1 LKSLN
6 FEFLRPEWAELASLA
21 GFAEQYAYADPA
33 GGLVKLRSFGEQVVE
48 IAYEK
53 FSLPRPPQARLIELL
68 SEDSFKQ
75 AVPRVV
81 VNIID
86 AIRIHGN
93 KAAHGAEGN
102 TRTVLWL
109 LKEAHRLGQWL
120 YLTFTGKAPASIPAY
135 QEPTPEQVSGK
146 SKAEL
151 KREKA
156 AILQRLASQEAQMQK
171 LLDDLATARREA
183 TAAKATEGELRARL
197 QAAQTSVSVLDFN
210 EEETRRMLIDTQL
223 QSAGWTVG
231 PGLRSTA
238 SVGKEVEV
246 CDQPTDSG
254 KGYADYVLYDEGSGK
269 PLAVVEAKKT
279 AVDPEAGRT
288 QAKCYADGLEKQHD
302 QRPVIFY
309 TNGFDT
315 WIWDDAGRCTPRK
328 LYGFYSKD
336 SLEYLIRL
344 RNQRQELTQVIPNKE
359 IAGRLYQMRA
369 ITEVL
374 ERFQNRRRKTLIVQ
388 ATGTGKTRVAIS
400 ICEALIRAGWA
411 KRILFLCDRRELRK
425 QAHNAFKAFLPDEP
439 RVYVTTQTYKER
451 EHRIYLATYPAMMKC
466 FETFDVGFFDLI
478 IADESHRSI
487 YNRYRDLFKY
497 FDALQVGLTAT
508 PRKDLITH
516 NTYELFDC
524 EDNDPTA
531 FYGYD
536 DAINDLPP
544 WLSPFEVHTYTT
556 PFLREGMKYDR
567 MTPDQRRQLEDDEI
581 QPEAI
586 QYEQR
591 QVDKHVFNKDTNRRI
606 LRNLMENGIKV
617 AGCSRLGKS
626 IIFARNHNHAVLLQT
641 LFDEMYPQYGGNFCR
656 VIDNYDPRAEELI
669 DDLKGEGKNP
679 ELTIGISV
687 DMLDTGIDIPEVVN
701 LVFAKPIYSYIK
713 FWQMIG
719 RGTRLCKDLF
729 GPGLDKKKF
738 LIFDHWGNF
747 EYFDEHY
754 TEAETNGNNKS
765 VQQVLFEERIRLA
778 EAARTAQDHEAFEL
792 ACDLLLQDVRDLPD
806 TAIAI
811 RDKWREVKT
820 VQQDG
825 VVKRFDAA
833 TKSMLLTTIAPL
845 MQWRNITGHLP
856 AYECDLICCRL
867 QAALIK
873 GSSCFNDLRDELVA
887 RVSDLQIN
895 LNPVKEKVAAI
906 DRVKSGAFWTA
917 PTVAGIEDARRELR
931 GIMKYRGRTS
941 GGTPLPP
948 KVLDIAEDESLVER
962 RQYRPKLAGLEL
974 IEYRSRVQSVLT
986 QLIDT
991 TPPLQKIKA
1000 GQPVSK
1006 EELDKLT
1013 AIVLAQEPD
1022 LDLTDLLE
1030 YYPETAGNLA
1040 VAIRSIIGL
1049 NAEIVNERFT
1059 TFAQQ
1064 HKLNSTQL
1072 RFLDLL
1078 KNYIRDFGAIE
1089 LDQLYETP
1097 FTSLDKDG
1105 LDGVFPDEQQAEEI
1119 IALVESFSISPG
1131 GAAN

>member
-1 LKSLN
+1 MKSLN
-6 FEFLRPEWAELASLA
+6 FEYLRSDWDELASLA

-33 GGLVKLRSFGEQVVE
+33 SALVKLRSFAEQVVE
-48 IAYEK
+48 ITYEK
-53 FSLPRPPQARLIELL
+53 FSLQRPPQARLMELL

-81 VNIID
+81 VTIID

-93 KAAHGAEGN
+93 KAAHGGEGTTSN
-102 TRTVLWL
+102 VLWL
-109 LKEAHRLGQWL
+109 LKETHRLGQWL
-120 YLTFTGKAPASIPAY
+120 FLTFTGKAQGSIPIY

-156 AILQRLASQEAQMQK
+156 AVLQRLASQEAQMQK
-171 LLDDLATARREA
+171 LLDDLTTARREA
-183 TAAKATEGELRARL
+183 TAAKATEEQLRARL

-223 QSAGWTVG
+223 QSAGWNVG
-231 PGLRSTA
+231 PGLQSTA

-254 KGYADYVLYDEGSGK
+254 NGYADYVLYDEGSGK

-279 AVDPEAGRT
+279 AVDPEGGRT
-288 QAKCYADGLEKQHD
+288 QAKCYADGLATEHG

-315 WIWDDAGRCTPRK
+315 WMWDDAGHFTPRK
-328 LYGFYSKD
+328 LYGFYSRD
-336 SLEYLIRL
+336 SLEYLIRQ
-344 RNQRQELTQVIPNKE
+344 RKQRQELTQVIPSKN
-359 IAGRLYQMRA
+359 IADRLYQLRA
-369 ITEVL
+369 VTEVL
-374 ERFQNRRRKTLIVQ
+374 ERFQKRRRKALIVQ
-388 ATGTGKTRVAIS
+388 ATGTGKTRVAIA
-400 ICEALIRAGWA
+400 ICEALMRAGWA

-439 RVYVTTQTYKER
+439 RVYVTKQTHKER

-487 YNRYRDLFKY
+487 YNRYRDLLKY

-508 PRKDLITH
+508 PSKDLITH
-516 NTYELFDC
+516 NTYDLFNC
-524 EDNDPTA
+524 EDNIPTA
-531 FYGYD
+531 FYSYD
-536 DAINDLPP
+536 DAINDVPS

-556 PFLREGMKYDR
+556 PFLREGVKYKQ
-567 MTPDQRRQLEDDEI
+567 MTPEQRRQLEENEI
-581 QPEAI
+581 EPEAI

-617 AGCSRLGKS
+617 AGGSRLGKS
-626 IIFARNHNHAVLLQT
+626 IIFARNHNHAVLLQS
-641 LFDEMYPQYGGNFCR
+641 LFDEMYPQFGGNFCR

-679 ELTIGISV
+679 ELTIGVSV

-701 LVFAKPIYSYIK
+701 LVFAKPVYSYIK

-719 RGTRLCKDLF
+719 RGTRLCKGLF
-729 GPGLDKKKF
+729 GPGQDKKKF

-754 TEAETNGNNKS
+754 TEAETNGNGKS

-778 EAARTAQDHEAFEL
+778 EAAVVAQDHGAFDL

-825 VVKRFDAA
+825 VINRFDAA
-833 TKSMLLTTIAPL
+833 TKSVLLTTIAPL

-867 QAALIK
+867 QTALVK
-873 GSSCFNDLRDELVA
+873 GSSRFDDLRDELVA

-895 LNPVKEKVAAI
+895 LNPVKEKIAAI

-917 PTVAGIEDARRELR
+917 PTVAIIEEARRELR

-948 KVLDIAEDESLVER
+948 KVLDVTEDESLVER
-962 RQYRPKLAGLEL
+962 KQYRPKLAGLEL
-974 IEYRSRVQSVLT
+974 IEYRSRVQGVLT

-1049 NAEIVNERFT
+1049 NAELVNDRFT
-1059 TFAQQ
+1059 AFAQQ

-1131 GAAN
+1131 DSAN

>member
-1 LKSLN
+1 MNSLN
-6 FEFLRPEWAELASLA
+6 FEYLRCDWAELASLA

-33 GGLVKLRSFGEQVVE
+33 SALVKLRSFAEQVVE
-48 IAYEK
+48 IIYDK
-53 FSLPRPPQARLIELL
+53 FSLQRPPQASLMELL
-68 SEDSFKQ
+68 CEAPFKQ

-93 KAAHGAEGN
+93 KAAHGAEGK
-102 TRTVLWL
+102 TSTVLWL
-109 LKEAHRLGQWL
+109 LKETHRLGQWL
-120 YLTFTGKAPASIPAY
+120 YLTFTKKDQASIPAY
-135 QEPTPEQVSGK
+135 QEPTPEQISGK

-156 AILQRLASQEAQMQK
+156 AILQRLALQEVQMQK
-171 LLDDLATARREA
+171 LLDDLAAARHEA
-183 TAAKATEGELRARL
+183 TAAKATEEELRSRL
-197 QAAQTSVSVLDFN
+197 RAAQTSINVLDFN
-210 EEETRRMLIDTQL
+210 EEETRRLLIDTQL
-223 QSAGWTVG
+223 QSAGWSVG
-231 PGLRSTA
+231 AGLQSTA

-246 CDQPTDSG
+246 SDQPTDSG
-254 KGYADYVLYDEGSGK
+254 KGYADYVLYDEASGR

-288 QAKCYADGLEKQHD
+288 QAKCYADGLEKEHG

-315 WIWDDAGRCTPRK
+315 WMWDDAGHCTPRK

-336 SLEYLIRL
+336 SLEYLIRQ
-344 RNQRQELTQVIPNKE
+344 RSQRQELTQIIPEKN
-359 IAGRLYQMRA
+359 IAGRLYQIRA

-374 ERFQNRRRKTLIVQ
+374 ERFQNRRRKTLVVL
-388 ATGTGKTRVAIS
+388 ATGTGKTRVAIA
-400 ICEALIRAGWA
+400 ICEALMRASWA

-439 RVYVTTQTYKER
+439 RVYVSTQTYKER

-487 YNRYRDLFKY
+487 YNRYRDLLKY

-516 NTYELFDC
+516 NTYDLFGC
-524 EDNDPTA
+524 EDNIPTA

-536 DAINDLPP
+536 DAINDVPP
-544 WLSPFEVHTYTT
+544 WLTPFEVHTYTT
-556 PFLREGMKYDR
+556 PFLREGIKYKQ
-567 MTPDQRRQLEDDEI
+567 MTPEQRRRLEEDEI
-581 QPEAI
+581 EPEAI

-591 QVDKHVFNKDTNRRI
+591 QVDKHIFNKDTNRRI

-617 AGCSRLGKS
+617 AGGSRLGKS

-669 DDLKGEGKNP
+669 DDLKGEGKTP

-687 DMLDTGIDIPEVVN
+687 DMLDTGIDIPEIVN
-701 LVFAKPIYSYIK
+701 LVFAKPVYSFIK

-729 GPGLDKKKF
+729 GPGQHKKKF
-738 LIFDHWGNF
+738 FIFDHWSNF
-747 EYFDEHY
+747 EYFDEPY
-754 TEAETNGNNKS
+754 TEAETNGDSKS

-778 EAARTAQDHEAFEL
+778 EASMAAQDHATFDL
-792 ACDLLLQDVRDLPD
+792 ACNLLLQDVRDLPD

-811 RDKWREVKT
+811 RDKWREVKA

-825 VVKRFDAA
+825 MIKRLDAA
-833 TKSMLLTTIAPL
+833 TKSVLLTTIAPL

-867 QAALIK
+867 QTALVK
-873 GSSCFNDLRDELVA
+873 GSSRFDDLRDQLVA
-887 RVSDLQIN
+887 RVSELQIN

-917 PTVAGIEDARRELR
+917 LSVASIEDARRELR
-931 GIMKYRGRTS
+931 GIMKYRGRTT

-948 KVLDIAEDESLVER
+948 KVIDVTEDESLVER
-962 RQYRPKLAGLEL
+962 KQYRPKLVGLEL

-1006 EELDKLT
+1006 EELDKIT

-1030 YYPETAGNLA
+1030 YYPATAGNLA

-1049 NAEIVNERFT
+1049 NAEMVNERFT
-1059 TFAQQ
+1059 AFAQQ

-1097 FTSLDKDG
+1097 FTSLDKNG
-1105 LDGVFPDEQQAEEI
+1105 LDGVFPDDQQAEEI

-1131 GAAN
+1131 SAAD

>member
-1 LKSLN
+1 MNSLN
-6 FEFLRPEWAELASLA
+6 FEYLRSDWAELASLA

-33 GGLVKLRSFGEQVVE
+33 SALVKLRSFAEQVVE
-48 IAYEK
+48 IIYEK
-53 FSLPRPPQARLIELL
+53 FSLQRPPQASLMELL
-68 SEDSFKQ
+68 SEDPFKQ

-93 KAAHGAEGN
+93 KAAHGAEGK
-102 TRTVLWL
+102 TSTVLWL
-109 LKEAHRLGQWL
+109 LKETHRLGQWL
-120 YLTFTGKAPASIPAY
+120 YLTFTGNGQTNIPTY

-156 AILQRLASQEAQMQK
+156 AIFQRLASQEAQMQK
-171 LLDDLATARREA
+171 LLDDLATARHEA
-183 TAAKATEGELRARL
+183 TAAKATEEELRTRL

-210 EEETRRMLIDTQL
+210 EEETRRLLIDTQL
-223 QSAGWTVG
+223 QSAGWNVG
-231 PGLRSTA
+231 SGLQSTA

-246 CDQPTDSG
+246 SGQPTDSG
-254 KGYADYVLYDEGSGK
+254 NGYADYVLYDEASGK
-269 PLAVVEAKKT
+269 ALAVVEAKKT

-288 QAKCYADGLEKQHD
+288 QAKCYADGLEKEHG

-336 SLEYLIRL
+336 SLEYLIRQ
-344 RNQRQELTQVIPNKE
+344 RTQRQELTQVIPDKD
-359 IAGRLYQMRA
+359 IAGRLYQIRA
-369 ITEVL
+369 VTEVL
-374 ERFQNRRRKTLIVQ
+374 EQFQNRRRKTLVVQ

-400 ICEALIRAGWA
+400 ICEALMRAGWA

-487 YNRYRDLFKY
+487 YNRYRDLLKY
-497 FDALQVGLTAT
+497 FDAFQVGLTAT

-516 NTYELFDC
+516 NTYDLFGC
-524 EDNDPTA
+524 EDNIPTA

-536 DAINDLPP
+536 EAINDVPP
-544 WLSPFEVHTYTT
+544 WLTGFEVHTCTT
-556 PFLREGMKYDR
+556 PFLREGIKYKQ
-567 MTPDQRRQLEDDEI
+567 MTPEQQRQLEEDEI
-581 QPEAI
+581 EPEAI

-617 AGCSRLGKS
+617 AGGSRLGKS

-641 LFDEMYPQYGGNFCR
+641 LFDEMYPQFGGNFCR

-701 LVFAKPIYSYIK
+701 LVFAKPVYSYIK

-729 GPGLDKKKF
+729 GPGQHKKKF

-754 TEAETNGNNKS
+754 TEADTNGNTKS
-765 VQQVLFEERIRLA
+765 IQQVLFEERIRLA
-778 EAARTAQDHEAFEL
+778 EAAVAAQDHTSFDL
-792 ACDLLLQDVRDLPD
+792 ACNLLLQDVRDLPD

-825 VVKRFDAA
+825 MIKRFDAA
-833 TKSMLLTTIAPL
+833 TKSVLLTTIAPL

-867 QAALIK
+867 QTALVK
-873 GSSCFNDLRDELVA
+873 GSSRFDDLRDELVA

-906 DRVKSGAFWTA
+906 DRVKSGAFWTG
-917 PTVAGIEDARRELR
+917 PTVANIEAARRELR

-948 KVLDIAEDESLVER
+948 KVIDVTEDESLVER

-1006 EELDKLT
+1006 EELDKIT

-1049 NAEIVNERFT
+1049 NAEMVNERFT
-1059 TFAQQ
+1059 AFAQQ

-1119 IALVESFSISPG
+1119 IALVESFSASPG
-1131 GAAN
+1131 DAAN

>member
-1 LKSLN
+1 MKSLN
-6 FEFLRPEWAELASLA
+6 FEYLRSDWDELASLA

-33 GGLVKLRSFGEQVVE
+33 SALVKLRSFAEQVVE
-48 IAYEK
+48 IIYEK
-53 FSLPRPPQARLIELL
+53 FSLQRPPQARLMELL
-68 SEDSFKQ
+68 TEDAFKQ

-81 VNIID
+81 ATIID

-93 KAAHGAEGN
+93 KAAHGAEGK
-102 TRTVLWL
+102 TSTVLWL
-109 LKEAHRLGQWL
+109 LKETHRLGQWL
-120 YLTFTGKAPASIPAY
+120 YLTFTGKAQASIPSY
-135 QEPTPEQVSGK
+135 QEPTPEQVTGK

-171 LLDDLATARREA
+171 LLDDLATARHEA
-183 TAAKATEGELRARL
+183 TAAKASEEELRVRL

-223 QSAGWTVG
+223 QSAGWNVG
-231 PGLRSTA
+231 PGLQSTE
-238 SVGKEVEV
+238 SVGKEIEV

-279 AVDPEAGRT
+279 AVDSEAGRT
-288 QAKCYADGLEKQHD
+288 QAKCYADGLEKEHG

-336 SLEYLIRL
+336 SLEYLIRQ
-344 RNQRQELTQVIPNKE
+344 RSQRQELTQIIPNKD

-374 ERFQNRRRKTLIVQ
+374 EQFQNRRRKTLIVQ

-439 RVYVTTQTYKER
+439 RVYVTTHTYKER

-466 FETFDVGFFDLI
+466 FETFDVGFFDLV

-487 YNRYRDLFKY
+487 YNRYRDLLKY

-516 NTYELFDC
+516 NTYDLFNC
-524 EDNDPTA
+524 EDNIPTA

-536 DAINDLPP
+536 DAINDVPP
-544 WLSPFEVHTYTT
+544 WLTPFEVHTYTT
-556 PFLREGMKYDR
+556 PFLREGVKYKQ
-567 MTPDQRRQLEDDEI
+567 MTLEQQRQLEEDEI
-581 QPEAI
+581 EPEAI

-617 AGCSRLGKS
+617 AGGSRLGKS

-701 LVFAKPIYSYIK
+701 LVFAKPVYSYIK

-729 GPGLDKKKF
+729 GPGQDKKKF

-754 TEAETNGNNKS
+754 TEAETNGNSKS

-778 EAARTAQDHEAFEL
+778 EAAVAAQDHTTFDL

-825 VVKRFDAA
+825 MIKRFDAA
-833 TKSMLLTTIAPL
+833 TKSVLLTTIAPL

-867 QAALIK
+867 QTALVK
-873 GSSCFNDLRDELVA
+873 GSSRFDDLRDELVA
-887 RVSDLQIN
+887 RVADLQIN

-917 PTVAGIEDARRELR
+917 PTVASIEEARRELR

-948 KVLDIAEDESLVER
+948 KVLDVIEDENLVER
-962 RQYRPKLAGLEL
+962 KQYRPKLAGLEL
-974 IEYRSRVQSVLT
+974 IEYRNRVQGVLT

-1049 NAEIVNERFT
+1049 NAELVNDRFT
-1059 TFAQQ
+1059 AFAQQ

-1131 GAAN
+1131 GAAS